1 MLFQIMMTDGLT
13 RAVATAVG
21 NRGTVAEETDRTG
34 VTMEAGVVD
43 TATEDIRTEVHSD
56 HKNMLPS
63 DRFYSYFYFSMSQ
76 SCFIRLYLIDA
87 MINSSLQ
94 KLYLVL

>member
-1 MLFQIMMTDGLT
+1 MAAATLEIMMTDGLT

-43 TATEDIRTEVHSD
+43 TATEDIRTEVLGVVDTVGQEGEGEEAQTHG
-56 HKNMLPS
+56 
-63 DRFYSYFYFSMSQ
+63 
-76 SCFIRLYLIDA
+76 A
-87 MINSSLQ
+87 E
-94 KLYLVL
+94 